1 MYYGLFI
8 KIGHRFI
15 RVDTTTGY
23 TEETAKIQFRHL
35 IASLTEKGVK
45 SVLRKLKPVKQISLK
60 DRGYAR
66 TPW

>member
-8 KIGHRFI
+8 KSGNRFI

-23 TEETAKIQFRHL
+23 TLETAKVKFRDL
-35 IASLTEKGVK
+35 IAKLNAANVSYY
-45 SVLRKLKPVKQISLK
+45 LRKLPPVKQIQVK
-60 DRGYAR
+60 DKGYAR